1 MIALAASGETIP
13 KRGSLRTTTS
23 SGGAI
28 TSSSALSSS
37 DSFSYIA
44 LGVRPSASFSFL
56 LRSRR
61 IVYTK
66 NPFVASSLKNLLDI
80 TFFTAD
86 SIGVPL
92 ATATTK
98 IGASYFSAS
107 FLAAVSEVNDFIDDG
122 IFFFSLP
129 SSPCAKSDIA
139 ATAKTNSILFM

>member
-1 MIALAASGETIP
+1 M
-13 KRGSLRTTTS
+13 
-23 SGGAI
+23 
-28 TSSSALSSS
+28 
-37 DSFSYIA
+37 
-44 LGVRPSASFSFL
+44 
-56 LRSRR
+56 
-61 IVYTK
+61 
-66 NPFVASSLKNLLDI
+66 ASSLKNLLDI